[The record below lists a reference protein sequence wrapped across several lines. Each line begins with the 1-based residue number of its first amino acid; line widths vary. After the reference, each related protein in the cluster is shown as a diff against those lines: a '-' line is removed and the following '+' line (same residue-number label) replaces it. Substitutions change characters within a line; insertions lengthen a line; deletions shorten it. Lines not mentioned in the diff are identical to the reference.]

1 MKFTELTKEQQE
13 HLLKMVHKWGE
24 PPEGTTHVDIA
35 EVEYYMWLRKSSVDM
50 EFWNGDNNGW
60 LSLEDIDQQVE
71 HYYTLPEK
79 PWYDPEDVKQ
89 LNIHTGGSIRI
100 MNGVYTMDVA
110 EQSTPERYQMFNN
123 TLTED
128 SDLIDYWEAT
138 RTPEEFRQIILSNL
152 DRYRTRYGQKDS
164 CLTEA
169 KKMRDYLN
177 RLVAF
182 EEKHHAG
189 DEQEGVE

>member
-1 MKFTELTKEQQE
+1 MKFTELTEEQQE
-13 HLLKMVHKWGE
+13 HFLKMIDKVGE

-35 EVEYYMWLRKSSVDM
+35 EVKAYMWLRKLSSGM
-50 EFWNGDNNGW
+50 EFWNGNCNW
-60 LSLEDIDQQVE
+60 LSLDSVDQQVE
-71 HYYTLPEK
+71 HCYALPDK
-79 PWYDPEDVKQ
+79 PWSINEDILSQ
-89 LNIHTGGSIRI
+89 DHTADSSK
-100 MNGVYTMDVA
+100 
-110 EQSTPERYQMFNN
+110 QSTPERYQMFNS

-138 RTPEEFRQIILSNL
+138 RTVGEFRQIILSEI
-152 DRYRTRYGQKDS
+152 DRYRTRYGKKDS

-182 EEKHHAG
+182 EEKHHVG